1 MNGSDDKENTGH
13 RANALAKSGFNSGSS
28 FMKAPSTDGANS
40 IEENKEKTEASM
52 AAAKV
57 QDEAMSDT
65 KQE

>member
-57 QDEAMSDT
+57 
-65 KQE
+65 